1 MAEKGAHLT
10 GTAFIKPSI
19 FEIIAQES
27 LASVVEPSFKKFL
40 SFVVSFNVE
49 RYGHLLK
56 WRDEA
61 YLIFSIVLQ
70 RYYLNKYFASF
81 SETFYGL
88 KRITVVDSK
97 IKSKISNK
105 QRHLSLVL
113 TVLFPYIKSKLSHL
127 SEKYKL
133 EELDGCA
140 PKSRWKKL
148 YRNCFIKGN
157 AIIFMMYEI
166 MILYNYILYISG
178 RSAYTSPLLRLLS
191 ITLTYAEPEPE
202 INISSLLRKIKNNSF
217 YLSDGIDIFQRMITT
232 SFEFGAF
239 FLQFLS
245 WWTEEHNSANLLALP
260 IPPPPKI
267 PEMAKQYKGI
277 CPICGK
283 ALRIHTVLSVSG
295 YAFCYQCILP
305 VIRTNKKCP
314 VTNYPAK
321 EDDLIRLYLD

>member
-61 YLIFSIVLQ
+61 YLIFT
-70 RYYLNKYFASF
+70 ASF

-88 KRITVVDSK
+88 KRITVIDSK

-105 QRHLSLVL
+105 QRHVSLVL
-113 TVLFPYIKSKLSHL
+113 T
-127 SEKYKL
+127 
-133 EELDGCA
+133 
-140 PKSRWKKL
+140 RWEKL

-178 RSAYTSPLLRLLS
+178 RSAYTSPLLRFLS
-191 ITLTYAEPEPE
+191 ITLTYAESEPE
-202 INISSLLRKIKNNSF
+202 ISISSLLRKIRNNSF

-260 IPPPPKI
+260 IPPPPK
-267 PEMAKQYKGI
+267 ARK
-277 CPICGK
+277 
-283 ALRIHTVLSVSG
+283 
-295 YAFCYQCILP
+295 
-305 VIRTNKKCP
+305 
-314 VTNYPAK
+314 
-321 EDDLIRLYLD
+321 